1 MISESSVNII
11 KDICQFMAEGG
22 GDCTQWRIGATADIE
37 QVLYVDQGISRNYR
51 WQIYRRAQS
60 AEEAQAIVMGFRN
73 LSCEEC
79 PACQR
84 GRGPAVY
91 VYAYLKKPLLEIS
104 AG

>member
-1 MISESSVNII
+1 MISETSVKII

-22 GDCTQWRIGATADIE
+22 GDCTEWRIGATADIAR
-37 QVLYVDQGISRNYR
+37 VKLVDQGISRNYR
-51 WQIYRRAQS
+51 WQICRRAQS

-79 PACQR
+79 PASQ
-84 GRGPAVY
+84 GGEGPAVY
-91 VYAYLKKPLLEIS
+91 VYAYLKKPLLEAT